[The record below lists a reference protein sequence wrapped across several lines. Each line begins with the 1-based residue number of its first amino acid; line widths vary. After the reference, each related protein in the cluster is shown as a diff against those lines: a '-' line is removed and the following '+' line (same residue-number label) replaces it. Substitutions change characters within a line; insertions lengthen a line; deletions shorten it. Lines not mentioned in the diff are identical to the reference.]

1 MIQMQIMFNGHKVII
16 NAESISYEEG
26 DNKMLITGL
35 TQKSVNTAIENLT
48 APDIKTAKQED
59 MKRNN

>member
-1 MIQMQIMFNGHKVII
+1 MQIMFNGHKVII